1 MNNANGA
8 RIFLFTIVQNG
19 VTHLNMPVN
28 VKLWKYNIRRN
39 NNSDFSIVTTRR
51 VEKNFMQK
59 F

>member
-8 RIFLFTIVQNG
+8 RIFLFKIVQNG
-19 VTHLNMPVN
+19 VTHLNMSVN